1 MKRFA
6 PWAAFA
12 VIVAI
17 AAVAVLAFDFSAVA
31 HTQNVGLMIAE
42 GAGAL
47 AASEELIREFKAH
60 HEDVKTALEKAG
72 VKDGELSA
80 RMLEIEQKL
89 VRRGSGMGMFGDTL
103 NESWGSQVS
112 RKAAETGLSSKMEA
126 PSVRFE
132 VKAATITS
140 LTTDADGSAGD
151 LVAPDIRTDV
161 RTLARRALR
170 IRSLFAPGQTK
181 SNAIW
186 WPKQTRY
193 TNNAATVAEGVLKP
207 QSDMGYETETWTV
220 KTIAHWVLASK
231 LILDDASVLASLI
244 DSDLRYGLDFV
255 EDNQLLNGAG
265 GADLVGVYTGANA
278 FAAPFAAAPN
288 PTEIDV
294 LLQAIAQVDDLDDRF
309 AADGIVI
316 NPLDW
321 RRMQSLKD
329 DTGRYLGAG
338 PFGALI
344 QRLWQL
350 PIIPSKA
357 MTARKFLVG
366 SFKAGGQI
374 FDREDPTVEA
384 SREDSD
390 NWRKNLVTIL
400 AEKRLAFV
408 IKSNLFVKGDF
419 DTELAL

>member
-1 MKRFA
+1 MKRFVPLA
-6 PWAAFA
+6 VFA
-12 VIVAI
+12 VIVAV
-17 AAVAVLAFDFSAVA
+17 AAVAVLAFDFSHISHA
-31 HTQNVGLMIAE
+31 HSF
-42 GAGAL
+42 GAMLADAAGGA
-47 AASEELIREFKAH
+47 AISEELLREFKAH
-60 HEDVKTALEKAG
+60 HEDVKQALEKAG
-72 VKDGELSA
+72 VKDAELAA
-80 RMLEIEQKL
+80 RMLEIEQKM
-89 VRRGSGMGMFGDTL
+89 VRRGSGQSDFSAF
-103 NESWGSQVS
+103 ESWGTQVS
-112 RKAAETGLSSKMEA
+112 RKALEVGLNSRMDNTK
-126 PSVRFE
+126 VRFD
-132 VKAATITS
+132 VKAATITG

-151 LVAPDIRTDV
+151 LIAPDIRTDV

-170 IRSLFAPGQTK
+170 IRSLFAPGKTT

-193 TNNAATVAEGVLKP
+193 NNNAAAVPEGTLKP
-207 QSDMGYETETWTV
+207 QSDLGYDNETWTV

-231 LILDDASVLASLI
+231 QILDDVSVLASLI

-255 EDNQLLNGAG
+255 EDNQLLNGGG
-265 GADLVGVYTGANA
+265 GADLVGVYTNANA

-321 RRMQSLKD
+321 RKMQSLKD
-329 DTGRYLGAG
+329 DVGRYLGGG
-338 PFGALI
+338 PFGDLV

-374 FDREDPTVEA
+374 FDREDATVEA

-419 DTELAL
+419 DTELSS